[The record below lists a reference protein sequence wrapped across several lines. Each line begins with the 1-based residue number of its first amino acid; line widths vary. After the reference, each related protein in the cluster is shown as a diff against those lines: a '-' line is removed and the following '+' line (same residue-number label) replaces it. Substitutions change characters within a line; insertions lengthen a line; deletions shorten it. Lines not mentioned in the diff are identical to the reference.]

1 MQRLNWKQ
9 IAYLWDGAIIGLAV
23 GAVVSLF
30 RWLIETDLNWVK
42 ELYQWTHANHWG
54 MVIILMINLIIC
66 FIVGRLI
73 QATPDIKGSGIPQ
86 VEGQLANQ
94 LDYPFWP
101 VLWKKFIGGV
111 LAIGSG
117 LFLGREGPS
126 IQLGSTTAQGVAKLQ
141 GLNGSARRVAIAA
154 GAAAGLAAAFNAPI
168 ASSLFVLEEIYHEF
182 PLRVWPTTICASIA
196 ANLVST
202 ELFGLTPVLHIEY
215 AHPFPL
221 NQYWILIVLGI
232 LLGLS
237 GIIYQQTTL
246 HLDRFYRLF
255 NWMPSQ
261 YLVVVP
267 LLLVIPIGYFIPDT
281 LGGGNG
287 LILSVAHSVPG
298 LGILLVYLL
307 VRFIFSAISYGSGV
321 PGGIFL
327 PILTLGALLG
337 ALYGQGLVVLHLMP
351 AGLVIN
357 LIIIAMAA
365 YFACITKSPFTAI
378 LLITEMVGTVT
389 HLMSLAVVSLIAY
402 AVVDLL
408 NGKPIYSQMLTNLLK
423 TKAKN

>member
-1 MQRLNWKQ
+1 MQKINWRQ
-9 IAYLWDGAIIGLAV
+9 IAYLWDGVLIGLAV

-30 RWLIETDLNWVK
+30 RWLIETDLAWVK
-42 ELYQWTHANHWG
+42 SIYQLAHSNHWWLG
-54 MVIILMINLIIC
+54 LIIAINLLIVL
-66 FIVGRLI
+66 IVGSLI
-73 QATPDIKGSGIPQ
+73 KATPDIKGSGIPQ
-86 VEGQLANQ
+86 VEGQLANR

-126 IQLGSTTAQGVAKLQ
+126 IQLGSTTAQGIAKMQ
-141 GLNGSARRVAIAA
+141 GLNGSPRRVAIAA

-182 PLRVWPTTICASIA
+182 PLKVWPTTLGASIA

-202 ELFGLTPVLHIEY
+202 ELFGQTPVLHIIY
-215 AHPFPL
+215 DHPFPI
-221 NQYWILIVLGI
+221 NQYWSLILLGI
-232 LLGLS
+232 LLGIA

-246 HLDRFYRLF
+246 NLAKFYRYF
-255 NWMPSQ
+255 KGIPNQ
-261 YLVVVP
+261 YLVVLP
-267 LLLVIPIGYFIPDT
+267 LLLVIPIGYFLPET

-287 LILSVAHSVPG
+287 LILAIARTVPG
-298 LGILLVYLL
+298 IWLLLIYLF
-307 VRFIFSAISYGSGV
+307 VRFCFSAISYGSGV

-327 PILTLGALLG
+327 PILTLGAILG
-337 ALYGQGLVVLHLMP
+337 ALYGQCLVGLHLIP
-351 AGLVIN
+351 ANLVIN

-389 HLMSLAVVSLIAY
+389 HLMSLAVTSLIAY

-408 NGKPIYSQMLTNLLK
+408 NGKPIYSQMLTNLLQK
-423 TKAKN
+423 RR